1 MDSDQTLEELEGAG
15 WAGTDYPSDLA
26 ERIHALG
33 RMPLR
38 EFTEEDYRLILGQ
51 QRALDTLVPLAV
63 ELLEV
68 DPFAEGDLYPGDLL
82 VALTRISPGFWAANP
97 ELRERVRG
105 LVAAAIA
112 RLSELDVEDRPDV
125 RADLE
130 AAYEQL

>member
-1 MDSDQTLEELEGAG
+1 
-15 WAGTDYPSDLA
+15 
-26 ERIHALG
+26 
-33 RMPLR
+33 MPLR

-51 QRALDTLVPLAV
+51 QRALGTLVPLAM

-82 VALTRISPGFWAANP
+82 VTLTRVSAGFWATNP
-97 ELRERVRG
+97 ELRERARR
-105 LVAAAIA
+105 LVGQAIA
-112 RLSELDVEDRPDV
+112 GLSELDIEDQSEL